1 MARKPSPRREEM
13 ISYGMALLRAGERVT
28 IDKVAV
34 AFPTSSRSTLAAA
47 VNDIF
52 KDVLPGMLNSH
63 LPEQPPSAF
72 ETAMRQAWELALEQA
87 EGVAERRLHT
97 RASAIAAEEARAEA
111 QRAELDR
118 DQAAFDAQREH
129 YEALLAAARQDLD
142 RERSTAADLALQLR
156 KANEDAG
163 AALAEL
169 RTQSAASMKALR
181 QELDTERTLTA
192 QLRGDA
198 ARAAARSTELEGEV
212 RSLERRLEQAP
223 LDRDAAVQA
232 AIKTTRDA
240 EREARLSLAADHAK
254 HLEQLRRDREA
265 AVEAAIQSTRDTLR
279 VAHADA
285 TAEHLRQIQRL
296 QDELRHALAAS
307 SSKPPRPAAK
317 PPRRKPPSPTRT

>member
-87 EGVAERRLHT
+87 EGVAERRLQT
-97 RASAIAAEEARAEA
+97 RASAIAAEEARAET
-111 QRAELDR
+111 QRAKLDQ

-129 YEALLAAARQDLD
+129 YESLLASSRQDLD
-142 RERSTAADLALQLR
+142 RERAAVTELSAKLKQ
-156 KANEDAG
+156 ANEDATQ
-163 AALAEL
+163 ALAEL
-169 RTQSAASMKALR
+169 RTQSEAAMKALR

-212 RSLERRLEQAP
+212 RSLQRRLEQAP
-223 LDRDAAVQA
+223 LDRDAAVQT

-240 EREARLSLAADHAK
+240 EREARQSLASDHAK
-254 HLEQLRRDREA
+254 QLEQLRRDRDA

-279 VAHADA
+279 QAHADA
-285 TAEHLRQIQRL
+285 TAEHLRTIQQLR
-296 QDELRHALAAS
+296 DELKLALAAAAS
-307 SSKPPRPAAK
+307 QPPKATTKARSTRRP
-317 PPRRKPPSPTRT
+317 